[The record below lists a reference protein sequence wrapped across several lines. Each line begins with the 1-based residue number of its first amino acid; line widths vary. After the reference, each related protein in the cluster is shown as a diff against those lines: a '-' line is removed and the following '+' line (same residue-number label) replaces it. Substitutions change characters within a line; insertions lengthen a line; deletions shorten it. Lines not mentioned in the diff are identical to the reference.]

1 MLQPSAQ
8 DAGLALV
15 DATDMHSASEAIN
28 GSVPDATVVK
38 KAGYDKYIYI
48 YYIIY
53 LCINTIKCDVPP
65 KKDRQKAA
73 EIVKRH
79 SSILFGVTM
88 HCVFYM
94 YILYMCVCVPY
105 LYVN

>member
-1 MLQPSAQ
+1 VLQPSAQ

-48 YYIIY
+48 YIYYIIY
-53 LCINTIKCDVPP
+53 IYIYVYKYYKMRCAP
-65 KKDRQKAA
+65 QK
-73 EIVKRH
+73 R
-79 SSILFGVTM
+79 
-88 HCVFYM
+88 
-94 YILYMCVCVPY
+94 
-105 LYVN
+105 

>member
-1 MLQPSAQ
+1 VIIHEGNPPLVLQPSAQ

-48 YYIIY
+48 YKYY
-53 LCINTIKCDVPP
+53 KMRCAL
-65 KKDRQKAA
+65 
-73 EIVKRH
+73 KR
-79 SSILFGVTM
+79 
-88 HCVFYM
+88 
-94 YILYMCVCVPY
+94 
-105 LYVN
+105 